1 MNTQVNEA
9 EPPVSAPASAP
20 AAVRWHQHPRE
31 PTEVYT
37 TSGLPLKR
45 LSLEIAIPAMAN
57 DLHQIPDPDSPHICV
72 SYPMKLR
79 VIKYL
84 CLRIFRTGNALTH
97 SNSSKYIPS

>member
-1 MNTQVNEA
+1 MKQS
-9 EPPVSAPASAP
+9 PKYLLPCL
-20 AAVRWHQHPRE
+20 PRLLCAGTSIRTS

-45 LSLEIAIPAMAN
+45 LSLEIAILAMAN
-57 DLHQIPDPDSPHICV
+57 DLHEISDADSPHICV